1 MRTGGDAMVTKRRTL
16 LALATIALGTP
27 FASRE
32 AFAQA
37 TKPQTSETSVD
48 GVTAEILEAVRK
60 EGVLTVKMRL
70 RNTGSAVAKVEIS
83 QDFRDVDKYYAVV
96 GSTKFLILKDSK
108 NVPLMVQLNNSGGLT
123 PEIKP
128 GGSFLFWAKYPAP
141 PQDARKFTF
150 YTPFT
155 PPIED
160 VPISDV
166 K

>member
-1 MRTGGDAMVTKRRTL
+1 MVTNKRGF
-16 LALATIALGTP
+16 LALAAIVLGAP
-27 FASRE
+27 FASGH

-37 TKPQTSETSVD
+37 AKPQAQETNVD
-48 GVTAEILEAVRK
+48 GVTAEISEAVRK

-70 RNTGSAVAKVEIS
+70 RNTGSAATKVQVS
-83 QDFRDVDKYYAVV
+83 HDWSDADKYYAVA

-108 NVPLMVQLNNSGGLT
+108 NIPLMVQTNNYGALIA
-123 PEIKP
+123 EIKP

-141 PQDARKFTF
+141 PADARKFTF
-150 YTPFT
+150 YNPLT

>member
-1 MRTGGDAMVTKRRTL
+1 MGTNRRRF
-16 LALATIALGTP
+16 LALATIALGAP
-27 FASRE
+27 FASAS

-37 TKPQTSETSVD
+37 AKAQTSETNVD
-48 GVTAEILEAVRK
+48 GVTAEISEAVRK

-70 RNTGSAVAKVEIS
+70 RNTGSAAAKVLIS
-83 QDFRDVDKYYAVV
+83 NNWLDVDKYYAVA
-96 GSTKFLILKDSK
+96 GSTKFLPLKDSQK
-108 NVPLMVQLNNSGGLT
+108 MPLMVQLDNYGGLT
-123 PEIKP
+123 SEIKP

-141 PQDARKFTF
+141 PADARKFTF
-150 YTPFT
+150 YTPLT

>member
-1 MRTGGDAMVTKRRTL
+1 MGTTRRRF
-16 LALATIALGTP
+16 LALATIALGAP
-27 FASRE
+27 FASGH

-37 TKPQTSETSVD
+37 AKPQASDTNID
-48 GVTAEILEAVRK
+48 GVTAEISEASRK

-70 RNTGSAVAKVEIS
+70 RNTGSANAKVQIS
-83 QDFRDVDKYYAVV
+83 GDWRDVDKWYAVA
-96 GSTKFLILKDSK
+96 GSTKFLPLKDSQK
-108 NVPLMVQLNNSGGLT
+108 MPLMVQLDNYGALSLD
-123 PEIKP
+123 IKP

-150 YTPFT
+150 YTPLA

-160 VPISDV
+160 VPISDA

>member
-1 MRTGGDAMVTKRRTL
+1 MVTSRRGF
-16 LALATIALGTP
+16 LALAAIVLGAP
-27 FASRE
+27 FASGQ

-37 TKPQTSETSVD
+37 AKPQAQETSVG
-48 GVTAEILEAVRK
+48 GVTAEISEAVRK

-70 RNTGSAVAKVEIS
+70 RNTGSAAAKVQITA
-83 QDFRDVDKYYAVV
+83 DWNDIDKWYAVA
-96 GSTKFLILKDSK
+96 GSTKFLPLKDSDK
-108 NVPLMVQLNNSGGLT
+108 VPLMVQVNNYGALN

-141 PQDARKFTF
+141 PADARKFTF
-150 YTPFT
+150 YNPLT